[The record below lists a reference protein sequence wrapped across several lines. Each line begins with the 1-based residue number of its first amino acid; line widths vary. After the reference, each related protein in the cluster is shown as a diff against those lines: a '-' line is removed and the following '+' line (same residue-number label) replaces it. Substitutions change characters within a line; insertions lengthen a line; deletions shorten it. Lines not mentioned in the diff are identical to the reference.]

1 MFRFAVCAAALAV
14 RASAQAIASG
24 ASLIIDWCDSSN
36 PLQQFTV
43 GASTVTDASGA
54 LCVTMSS
61 PYPAALTMQPC
72 AAGAATQAW
81 SFNTSGAWPLAFT
94 APTLWQGGCALWNTQ
109 GGPGYERSGSTVGV
123 YACSSPTPFD
133 SVFAVGVPAAGLVA
147 ATMTE
152 PGNQTFSNLC
162 MTAVNPLPPPL
173 PTPAIVDWAEA
184 EMACFVHWNMAT
196 AAGTQ
201 GCGGCQSAPPPISI
215 WHPAALSTDA
225 WLEAGVAM
233 GCKRFVY
240 VAKHGCGFAAWP
252 SNATVNGERYPY
264 SVAFAPNTT
273 DVVSSFVASAKA
285 AGVGYGFYYS
295 VGSNALCNVQGGN
308 VCGNPVAGQLNVTKQ
323 EFDNLVIQQL
333 TELWGAF
340 GPLAE
345 VWFDGGYTP
354 DQAAG
359 LKALFASLQ
368 PNVVAFG
375 AAGLCASPARWVG
388 TEDGFAPY
396 PCWSTVANIGDDGA
410 GDPDG
415 ALWVPAE
422 TDFTLQNGDNWFYST
437 SSGVHTF
444 AQLQDMYETSVGHNT
459 AIIVDFAPRPDGSLP
474 PEQVAVAAALGNFV
488 AACYGAPIVQT
499 SGNASVLTLMPSA
512 PVTVDRVLVSEN
524 QRAGQLVRAFAITA
538 LLANGST
545 VELAR
550 GTSVGNKFIAV
561 LPAPVAN
568 VASLTLNITALA
580 PMAATPTPVI
590 KAFAAFACDAAAEE
604 QRAALHAAG
613 FEQPPASTA
622 AQRAAERARSPP
634 RTSTG
639 NNARGLGRRRVM

>member
-1 MFRFAVCAAALAV
+1 MRVLSFALVAAAS
-14 RASAQAIASG
+14 ASAQQAIASG
-24 ASLIIDWCDSSN
+24 ASLIIDWCDARN
-36 PLQQFTV
+36 PLQHFTV
-43 GASTVTDASGA
+43 GASSVTDASGS

-61 PYPAALTMQPC
+61 PYPAPLTMQPC
-72 AAGAATQAW
+72 VAGASAQAW
-81 SFNTSGAWPLAFT
+81 SFNSSGAWPLAFT
-94 APTLWQGGCALWNTQ
+94 APSLWEGGCALWNTQ
-109 GGPGYERSGSTVGV
+109 GGPGYERSGSVVGV

-133 SVFAVGVPAAGLVA
+133 SVFAVGFPAAGLVA

-152 PGNQTFSNLC
+152 PGNSTFSNLC
-162 MTAVNPLPPPL
+162 VTAVNPLPPPL
-173 PTPAIVDWAEA
+173 PTPAIVAWQES

-201 GCGGCQSAPPPISI
+201 GCGGCRTAPPPISI
-215 WHPAALSTDA
+215 WNPTALSTDA

-240 VAKHGCGFAAWP
+240 VAKHGCGFATWP
-252 SNATVNGERYPY
+252 SNATVNNQRYPY

-273 DVVSSFVASAKA
+273 DVVSSFVASAKK

-295 VGSNALCNVQGGN
+295 VGSNSLCNVQGGN
-308 VCGNPVAGQLNVTKQ
+308 VCGNPVAGQLNVSTQ

-333 TELWGAF
+333 TELWSLF

-345 VWFDGGYTP
+345 VWFDGGYSSS
-354 DQAAG
+354 QAPA

-396 PCWSTVANIGDDGA
+396 PCWSTVANIGDNGA
-410 GDPDG
+410 GDPNG
-415 ALWVPAE
+415 GLWVPAE
-422 TDFTLQNGDNWFYST
+422 TDFTLQNGDNWFYNAAA
-437 SSGVHTF
+437 GVHSF

-459 AIIVDFAPRPDGSLP
+459 AIIVDFAPMPDGSLP
-474 PEQVAVAAALGNFV
+474 PAQVAAAAALGNFV

-512 PVTVDRVLVSEN
+512 PVTVDRVLVSED
-524 QRAGQLVRAFAITA
+524 QRTGQLVRAFVVTA
-538 LLANGST
+538 TLANGSA

-550 GTSVGNKFIAV
+550 GTSIGNKFIAV
-561 LPAPVAN
+561 LPAPVAG
-568 VASLTLNITALA
+568 VAALTLNVTALA
-580 PMAATPTPVI
+580 AMAPTPTPII

-613 FEQPPASTA
+613 FAQPPASTA

-634 RTSTG
+634 RSHSS
-639 NNARGLGRRRVM
+639 AKGLGRRRLL